1 MSSQS
6 FYTDEL
12 REKVINYALRK
23 AETQEYISLG
33 HLLNFTG
40 RVLKAQYKKSMTK
53 KRAYNLK
60 RWIQRTLHNTGFFYT
75 IKMNGLIWF
84 TTTPAGRQQYIDLI
98 RGRLAP
104 KQNSNSLENTGFP
117 SYRNEAGRIIMDHIY
132 LNEDQYDEL
141 ADYFNAYLDAI
152 DAKTIILR
160 HKVERE
166 KFMLVGYTTRFNS
179 ERRRK
184 KLLARYD
191 HAWSYATQH
200 YKNGVFLTLTTD
212 PSQFSSIYEATM
224 AISWAWNSF
233 MSWLQKRLGQR
244 PPYIK
249 VLEFTKRGL
258 PHLHVVFFD
267 VGYLADHE
275 EITEEWNRLG
285 QGIINYEY
293 SIINKNGRWTWK
305 KRKPK
310 DGGRSVKQYLK
321 KYLLKTISMK
331 DSALG
336 TLALYWITNRRFYTT
351 ARILQKKI
359 KYLLRTGEW
368 EFFGTAWDYE
378 LEDIIPF
385 WAWHDIKD
393 FREGG

>member
-1 MSSQS
+1 MSFNPLYS
-6 FYTDEL
+6 DEL
-12 REKVINYALRK
+12 RERIINYALRK
-23 AETQEYISLG
+23 AETYEYVSLG
-33 HLLNFTG
+33 HLLNFTTTI
-40 RVLKAQYKKSMTK
+40 LKRFYKKTVTK

-60 RWIQRTLHNTGFFYT
+60 RWIQRTLKNTGFFYT
-75 IKMNGLIWF
+75 LKFDGLIWF
-84 TTTPAGRQQYIDLI
+84 TTTPAGRRHYIDLI

-104 KQNSNSLENTGFP
+104 KQNSNHEENTGFQE
-117 SYRNEAGRIIMDHIY
+117 YRNQAERIIMDNIF
-132 LNEDQYDEL
+132 LKEDEYDEL
-141 ADYFNAYLDAI
+141 ADLFNGYLYAI
-152 DAKTIILR
+152 DNKTIILR
-160 HKVERE
+160 HRE
-166 KFMLVGYTTRFNS
+166 DQNRFMLIGYTTRFNS
-179 ERRRK
+179 HRRRK

-191 HAWSYATQH
+191 HAWTYATHH

-233 MSWLQKRLGQR
+233 MSWLQKKLGRR

-249 VLEFTKRGL
+249 VLEFTKKGL

-293 SIINKNGRWTWK
+293 SILNKNGRWTWK
-305 KRKPK
+305 KRKPR

-336 TLALYWITNRRFYTT
+336 TLALYWVTNRRFYSTS
-351 ARILQKKI
+351 RILQKKI
-359 KYLLRTGEW
+359 KYFLRTGEW
-368 EFFGTAWDYE
+368 EFFGTAWDFE
-378 LEDIIPF
+378 IRDILPF
-385 WAWHDIKD
+385 WAWDNLID